1 MKLRMIWLLFLFC
14 CWSLPV
20 TAGERLAVKVPVANV
35 RAEPGTKSAV
45 LWNIGRYHP
54 IEVIGRSGS
63 WYHFRDFEGDQGWLH
78 DTLVDET
85 PSIITRVDNC
95 NVRSGPGTEFA
106 VSFTVDSGIPFKVI
120 GRKGEWLQIE
130 HADGDRGWVHKA
142 LTW

>member
-1 MKLRMIWLLFLFC
+1 MAPVRFLLL
-14 CWSLPV
+14 V
-20 TAGERLAVKVPVANV
+20 TAGHRRERLAVKVPVANV

-85 PSIITRVDNC
+85 PSMSTIITRVGHGC
-95 NVRSGPGTEFA
+95 AIRPWARSL
-106 VSFTVDSGIPFKVI
+106 
-120 GRKGEWLQIE
+120 R
-130 HADGDRGWVHKA
+130 
-142 LTW
+142 